1 MSEDNNQATE
11 TSISFKLSDDEAQLI
26 AVIPAGTDIP
36 PLNITQLNKFII
48 ENGHTHWHL
57 LDDGLAQACSLL
69 GKSETATDVI
79 IGDRLD
85 GEFVIKISDDATQV
99 YMTVTPP
106 QGGKPVTLEQVQKYL
121 ADRDVT
127 HGIKKDSI
135 QQALSNNS
143 TDKCLIAAS
152 TPPQQGEDATFE
164 SLIAAA
170 KDTRPQINDDGSVD
184 YHEIGSFITVNAG
197 DQLMRKIPPTKGT
210 HGADVYGKIIPAKP
224 GKDIPYASRLTG
236 VEIDKNDRGLLIAS
250 TGGQPEIVDNGMA
263 VSPVL
268 NLKDVDLS
276 TGNIDF
282 DGTVNIK
289 GDVVEGMKIIAS
301 GDVIINGMMEGANI
315 QADGNIIISKGVIGR
330 GELRAENGE
339 PGSGAAILK
348 SGQSIEAR
356 FIENAI
362 VHADENVTAGELVSH
377 SEITAL
383 NQVLVGKKGAKK
395 GHILGGTTKAVMA
408 IEAQIFGSQSN
419 VKTFIEVGNNPGLH
433 EQSQKTD
440 ESYEEKLQEQQKLTT
455 LIVRLKNQADPKSQ
469 SILERAASTLTKL
482 NEDLATIQATKSQ
495 LEKQDQLTDS
505 AKATVRKHAY
515 PGVSI
520 TIGKNTLAVND
531 RTEAGSFILDD
542 KKVCFKL
549 S

>member
-1 MSEDNNQATE
+1 MSEDNNQVTE
-11 TSISFKLSDDEAQLI
+11 TTISFKLSSDEAQLI
-26 AVIPAGTDIP
+26 AVIPGGTNIP
-36 PLNITQLNKFII
+36 PLNITQLNKLII
-48 ENGHTHWHL
+48 ENGHTNWHL
-57 LDDGLAQACSLL
+57 LDDGLAKTCSLL
-69 GKSETATDVI
+69 GNSETATDVI

-85 GEFVIKISDDATQV
+85 GEFVIKISDDATNV
-99 YMTVTPP
+99 YMTVSPP

-121 ADRDVT
+121 ADREVT
-127 HGIKKDSI
+127 HGIKKDTI

-152 TPPQQGEDATFE
+152 TPPQHGEDATFE
-164 SLIAAA
+164 SLITAA

-184 YHEIGSFITVNAG
+184 YHEIGSLITVNAG
-197 DQLMRKIPPTKGT
+197 DHLMRKIPPTKGT
-210 HGADVYGKIIPAKP
+210 HGADVYGKIMVAKP

-263 VSPVL
+263 VNPVL

-315 QADGNIIISKGVIGR
+315 QADGNIVISKGVIGR

-339 PGSGAAILK
+339 PGSGIAILK

-395 GHILGGTTKAVMA
+395 GHILGGTTKAVAA

-433 EQSQKTD
+433 EQSQKTN

-495 LEKQDQLTDS
+495 LEKQDHLTDS
-505 AKATVRKHAY
+505 AKATIRKHAF
-515 PGVSI
+515 PGVSV
-520 TIGKNTLAVND
+520 TIGKNTLSVND

-542 KKVCFKL
+542 KKVIFKL